1 MGWKLPAEL
10 PLKLCAFLPVP
21 MDYALRGAAQ
31 SIPEGGGAYLLILR
45 LDRPHALNIPTL
57 SAEFLPPG
65 WYAYAGSARG
75 PGGLSARIARHLE
88 TDKPVRWHIDRLT
101 PAADP
106 LLALAYPEADE
117 CALLSALLDHG
128 AFTVPLAGFGSSDC
142 RQCRSH
148 LLRWREDQEPSAP
161 PSRAAGERFMP
172 RTDRRRHGR
181 DGQ

>member
-10 PLKLCAFLPVP
+10 PLKLCALLPVP
-21 MDYALRGAAQ
+21 MDYAMRGAAQ
-31 SIPEGGGAYLLILR
+31 SVPARGGAYLLVLR
-45 LDRPHALNIPTL
+45 LDRRLALDIPRL

-75 PGGLSARIARHLE
+75 PGGLRARIARHLK
-88 TDKPVRWHIDRLT
+88 TDKPVHWHIDRLT

-106 LLALAYPEADE
+106 LLALAYPEAEE

-128 AFTVPLAGFGSSDC
+128 AFSVPLAGFGSSDC

-148 LLRWREDQEPSAP
+148 LLRWTESTAP
-161 PSRAAGERFMP
+161 G
-172 RTDRRRHGR
+172 
-181 DGQ
+181 